1 MAFSDNYF
9 PILVSFPVNHAL
21 ATHKIHVRYVQIY
34 NLTNSQPVESKNSIN
49 ALSRFGFLV
58 LIDAFLSISISPSE
72 NDFRTAIVLF
82 IFPIRSIGFFSIY
95 SSLVSHEKNADR
107 FLRRLSTVA
116 FSTFLVV

>member
-21 ATHKIHVRYVQIY
+21 ATHKIHVGYVQIY
-34 NLTNSQPVESKNSIN
+34 ILTYSQPVESKNSIN